1 MSVPIEFAKA
11 FAVFPPVLRELVQA
25 ELAAGNSIVAIE
37 HGFPAAPCGASIKL
51 AQAVATERRKPVGEL
66 KFYTRNNSSYAGEF
80 TTDLRHFF
88 VLEPPL
94 PHEPAPDM
102 DAIRQ
107 SLEPKS
113 DSSAQLA
120 QRRAGGAPALP
131 PVIASASPAAPPSFT
146 NIETATGWTRVLL
159 FEDKR
164 APHEVQFALER
175 EVRMLFTPAMADGK
189 LRLRAKATVI
199 GALYQFELRF
209 EAALASTNR
218 YSLRVE
224 TSWADQEATN
234 HDYYRKTSDSRF
246 AMWTRDLMAA
256 TPPETDAGS
265 PERYRKLA
273 DDALKAEAHLDT
285 VAAIQQAVIAELK
298 RGGSFGTSHKEGG
311 TNIYWRIDRFMRSDY
326 GDDPGHESFTDEAK
340 FLKMLRQFL
349 EWEIT
354 NHAAPGSLTER
365 DTWKLILRRLRKP

>member
-1 MSVPIEFAKA
+1 MNVPAEFAKA
-11 FAVFPPVLRELVQA
+11 FAEFPPVLRELVLA

-80 TTDLRHFF
+80 ATDARHFF

-94 PHEPAPDM
+94 PPEPEPDM
-102 DAIRQ
+102 DAIRK
-107 SLEPKS
+107 SREPRPEPRT
-113 DSSAQLA
+113 
-120 QRRAGGAPALP
+120 QRRTGGP
-131 PVIASASPAAPPSFT
+131 PVIPPISVSAPPAASPSFT
-146 NIETATGWTRVLL
+146 NIETATGWTRVLH

-175 EVRMLFTPAMADGK
+175 EVRMLFTPAMSDEK

-199 GALYQFELRF
+199 GALYQFELWF

-224 TSWADQEATN
+224 SSWPDQKATN
-234 HDYYRKTSDSRF
+234 DDYYRKTSDSWF
-246 AMWTRDLMAA
+246 ASWTRDLMAV
-256 TPPETDAGS
+256 TPPDADAGS

-285 VAAIQQAVIAELK
+285 VAAIQQAIIAELK
-298 RGGSFGTSHKEGG
+298 CGGSFGTSHKEGG

-349 EWEIT
+349 EWEVT
-354 NHAAPGSLTER
+354 NHAAPGSLSER
-365 DTWKLILRRLRKP
+365 DIWKLILRRMSPH